1 MKLNLLKIFVIL
13 SLSLIFGCS
22 SDEAQKPEVR
32 FVDLQGNARSIK
44 TRVPE
49 ANAKIMSGQPYN
61 YNAQQNNPE
70 IQNEYLENKKNSV
83 GIASPNDKELIVQ
96 KNNFTPKFTDSDTY
110 IKNSP
115 ITKSRVETENQN
127 VVENNEPVVEYDLSN
142 EDDSNNKIA
151 NKKTL
156 SQKDY
161 SSLENES
168 SITTKSSS
176 VNKNNLNQN
185 EYSDLENESSIIK
198 KRKSTDKINLNQN
211 EYSDIENNS
220 LITKKRKGINK
231 INLNQNENV
240 EYIDEDIDES
250 KSKKLVKKSSKFI
263 TYSNKKTVPKP
274 QKTITLVEDESEEV
288 QTQYIGKSGGGRVY
302 VQVGS
307 FFNSTGAKQRL
318 IKTKAFGKGK
328 VLVGYNKQNKRVYR
342 SVYGP
347 FKSKNS
353 ALTFRDKVIDSGN
366 EAIIIHGK

>member
-49 ANAKIMSGQPYN
+49 ANAKIMSGQSYN
-61 YNAQQNNPE
+61 YNTQQTNPE

-115 ITKSRVETENQN
+115 ITKSIVETENQN
-127 VVENNEPVVEYDLSN
+127 VAENNEPVVEYDLSK

-151 NKKTL
+151 NKKTS
-156 SQKDY
+156 SQKEY
-161 SSLENES
+161 SGLENES
-168 SITTKSSS
+168 SIATKG
-176 VNKNNLNQN
+176 
-185 EYSDLENESSIIK
+185 
-198 KRKSTDKINLNQN
+198 
-211 EYSDIENNS
+211 NS
-220 LITKKRKGINK
+220 PNK
-231 INLNQNENV
+231 INLNQNENI
-240 EYIDEDIDES
+240 EYSEEDADES
-250 KSKKLVKKSSKFI
+250 KSKKLAKKSSKFI
-263 TYSNKKTVPKP
+263 TYSNKKTAPKP
-274 QKTITLVEDESEEV
+274 QKTINIVEDESEEV

-307 FFNSTGAKQRL
+307 FFTSNGAKQRL

>member
-49 ANAKIMSGQPYN
+49 ANAKIMSGQSYN
-61 YNAQQNNPE
+61 YNTQQSNPE
-70 IQNEYLENKKNSV
+70 IQNEYIENKKNSV

-127 VVENNEPVVEYDLSN
+127 VTDNNEPVVEYDLSK

-151 NKKTL
+151 NKKT
-156 SQKDY
+156 SIQKEY
-161 SSLENES
+161 SNLENES
-168 SITTKSSS
+168 SITAKG
-176 VNKNNLNQN
+176 N
-185 EYSDLENESSIIK
+185 
-198 KRKSTDKINLNQN
+198 ST
-211 EYSDIENNS
+211 
-220 LITKKRKGINK
+220 NK

-240 EYIDEDIDES
+240 EYSEEDADES
-250 KSKKLVKKSSKFI
+250 KSKKIIKKSSKFI
-263 TYSNKKTVPKP
+263 TYSNKKIAPKAPKP
-274 QKTITLVEDESEEV
+274 ITIAEEESEEV
-288 QTQYIGKSGGGRVY
+288 QTQYIGKSGGRVY

-307 FFNSTGAKQRL
+307 FFTSSGAKQRL
-318 IKTKAFGKGK
+318 IKTKTFGKGK

-353 ALTFRDKVIDSGN
+353 ALKFRDKVIDSGN
-366 EAIIIHGK
+366 EAIIILGK

>member
-49 ANAKIMSGQPYN
+49 ANAKIMSGQSYN
-61 YNAQQNNPE
+61 YNTQQSNPE

-115 ITKSRVETENQN
+115 ITKSIVETENQN
-127 VVENNEPVVEYDLSN
+127 VAENNEPVVEYDLSK

-151 NKKTL
+151 NKKTS
-156 SQKDY
+156 SQKEY
-161 SSLENES
+161 SGLENES
-168 SITTKSSS
+168 SIATKG
-176 VNKNNLNQN
+176 
-185 EYSDLENESSIIK
+185 
-198 KRKSTDKINLNQN
+198 
-211 EYSDIENNS
+211 NS
-220 LITKKRKGINK
+220 PNK
-231 INLNQNENV
+231 INLNQNENI
-240 EYIDEDIDES
+240 EYSEEDADES
-250 KSKKLVKKSSKFI
+250 KSKKLAKKSSKFI
-263 TYSNKKTVPKP
+263 TYSNKKTAPKP
-274 QKTITLVEDESEEV
+274 QKTINIVEDESEEV

-307 FFNSTGAKQRL
+307 FFTSNGAKQRL

>member
-49 ANAKIMSGQPYN
+49 ANAKIMSGQSYN

-142 EDDSNNKIA
+142 EDDSSNKIA
-151 NKKTL
+151 NKKTS

-185 EYSDLENESSIIK
+185 EYSD
-198 KRKSTDKINLNQN
+198 
-211 EYSDIENNS
+211 IENNS
-220 LITKKRKGINK
+220 LITKKRKSDNK

-263 TYSNKKTVPKP
+263 TYSNKKTTPKP
-274 QKTITLVEDESEEV
+274 QKTITIVENESEEV

-307 FFNSTGAKQRL
+307 FFNSSGAKQRL

>member
-49 ANAKIMSGQPYN
+49 ANAKIMSGQSYN
-61 YNAQQNNPE
+61 YNTQQSNPE
-70 IQNEYLENKKNSV
+70 IQNEYLENKKNSL

-127 VVENNEPVVEYDLSN
+127 VVDNNEPVVEYDLSK
-142 EDDSNNKIA
+142 EDDSNNK
-151 NKKTL
+151 KTPI
-156 SQKDY
+156 QKEY

-168 SITTKSSS
+168 SITTKG
-176 VNKNNLNQN
+176 
-185 EYSDLENESSIIK
+185 
-198 KRKSTDKINLNQN
+198 
-211 EYSDIENNS
+211 NS
-220 LITKKRKGINK
+220 ANK
-231 INLNQNENV
+231 INLNQNENL
-240 EYIDEDIDES
+240 EYSEEDADES
-250 KSKKLVKKSSKFI
+250 KSKKIIKKSSKFI
-263 TYSNKKTVPKP
+263 TYSNKKIAPKAPKP
-274 QKTITLVEDESEEV
+274 VTIVEEESEEV
-288 QTQYIGKSGGGRVY
+288 QTQYIGKTGGGRVY

-307 FFNSTGAKQRL
+307 FFTSNGAKQRL
-318 IKTKAFGKGK
+318 IKTRTFGKGK

-366 EAIIIHGK
+366 EAIIILGK

>member
-49 ANAKIMSGQPYN
+49 ANAKIMSGQSYN
-61 YNAQQNNPE
+61 YNTQQTNPE

-115 ITKSRVETENQN
+115 ITKSIVETENQN
-127 VVENNEPVVEYDLSN
+127 VAENNEPVVEYDLSK

-151 NKKTL
+151 NKKTS
-156 SQKDY
+156 SQKEY
-161 SSLENES
+161 SGLENES
-168 SITTKSSS
+168 SIATKG
-176 VNKNNLNQN
+176 
-185 EYSDLENESSIIK
+185 
-198 KRKSTDKINLNQN
+198 
-211 EYSDIENNS
+211 NS
-220 LITKKRKGINK
+220 PNK
-231 INLNQNENV
+231 INLNQNENI
-240 EYIDEDIDES
+240 EYSEEDADES
-250 KSKKLVKKSSKFI
+250 KSKKLAKKSSKFI
-263 TYSNKKTVPKP
+263 TYSNKKTAPKP
-274 QKTITLVEDESEEV
+274 QKTITIVENESEEV

-307 FFNSTGAKQRL
+307 FFNSSGAKQRL

>member
-142 EDDSNNKIA
+142 EDDSSNKIA
-151 NKKTL
+151 NKKTS

-185 EYSDLENESSIIK
+185 EYSD
-198 KRKSTDKINLNQN
+198 
-211 EYSDIENNS
+211 IENNS
-220 LITKKRKGINK
+220 LITKKRKSDNK

-263 TYSNKKTVPKP
+263 TYSNKKSAPKAPKP
-274 QKTITLVEDESEEV
+274 INIVEDESEEV

-307 FFNSTGAKQRL
+307 FFNSSGAKQRL

>member
-49 ANAKIMSGQPYN
+49 ANAKIMSGQSYN
-61 YNAQQNNPE
+61 YNTQQSNPE

-115 ITKSRVETENQN
+115 ITKSIVETENQN
-127 VVENNEPVVEYDLSN
+127 VAENNEPVVEYDLSK

-151 NKKTL
+151 NKKTS
-156 SQKDY
+156 SQKEY
-161 SSLENES
+161 SGLENES
-168 SITTKSSS
+168 SIATKGNSA
-176 VNKNNLNQN
+176 NKNNLNQN
-185 EYSDLENESSIIK
+185 ENI
-198 KRKSTDKINLNQN
+198 
-211 EYSDIENNS
+211 EYSE
-220 LITKKRKGINK
+220 
-231 INLNQNENV
+231 
-240 EYIDEDIDES
+240 EDADES
-250 KSKKLVKKSSKFI
+250 QSKKLAKKSSKFI
-263 TYSNKKTVPKP
+263 TYSNKKSAPKTP
-274 QKTITLVEDESEEV
+274 KAINIVEDESEEV

-307 FFNSTGAKQRL
+307 FFTSNGAKQRL

-366 EAIIIHGK
+366 EALIIHGK

>member
-142 EDDSNNKIA
+142 EDDSSNKIA
-151 NKKTL
+151 NKKTS

-185 EYSDLENESSIIK
+185 EYSD
-198 KRKSTDKINLNQN
+198 
-211 EYSDIENNS
+211 IENNS
-220 LITKKRKGINK
+220 LITKKRKSDNK

-240 EYIDEDIDES
+240 EYIDEDTDES

-263 TYSNKKTVPKP
+263 TYSNKKSAPKAPKP
-274 QKTITLVEDESEEV
+274 INIVEDESEEV

>member
-142 EDDSNNKIA
+142 EDDSSNKIA
-151 NKKTL
+151 NKKTS

-185 EYSDLENESSIIK
+185 EYSD
-198 KRKSTDKINLNQN
+198 
-211 EYSDIENNS
+211 IENNS
-220 LITKKRKGINK
+220 LITKKRKSDNK

-263 TYSNKKTVPKP
+263 TYSNKKTAPKP
-274 QKTITLVEDESEEV
+274 QKTITIVENESEEV

-307 FFNSTGAKQRL
+307 FFNSSGAKQRL

>member
-49 ANAKIMSGQPYN
+49 ANAKIMSGQSYN
-61 YNAQQNNPE
+61 YNTQQSNPE

-115 ITKSRVETENQN
+115 ITKSIVETENQN
-127 VVENNEPVVEYDLSN
+127 VAENNEPVVEYDLSK

-151 NKKTL
+151 NKKTS
-156 SQKDY
+156 SQKEY
-161 SSLENES
+161 SGLENES
-168 SITTKSSS
+168 SIATKG
-176 VNKNNLNQN
+176 
-185 EYSDLENESSIIK
+185 
-198 KRKSTDKINLNQN
+198 
-211 EYSDIENNS
+211 NS
-220 LITKKRKGINK
+220 PNK
-231 INLNQNENV
+231 INLNQNENI
-240 EYIDEDIDES
+240 EYSEEDADES

-263 TYSNKKTVPKP
+263 TYSSKKTAPKP
-274 QKTITLVEDESEEV
+274 QKTITIVENESEEV

-307 FFNSTGAKQRL
+307 FFNSSGAKQRL

>member
-127 VVENNEPVVEYDLSN
+127 VAENNEPVVEYDLSK

-151 NKKTL
+151 NKKTS
-156 SQKDY
+156 SQKEY
-161 SSLENES
+161 SGLENES
-168 SITTKSSS
+168 SIATKG
-176 VNKNNLNQN
+176 
-185 EYSDLENESSIIK
+185 
-198 KRKSTDKINLNQN
+198 
-211 EYSDIENNS
+211 NS
-220 LITKKRKGINK
+220 PNK
-231 INLNQNENV
+231 INLNQNENI
-240 EYIDEDIDES
+240 EYSEEDADES
-250 KSKKLVKKSSKFI
+250 KSKKLAKKSSKFI
-263 TYSNKKTVPKP
+263 TYSNKKTAPKP
-274 QKTITLVEDESEEV
+274 QKTINIVEDESEEV

-307 FFNSTGAKQRL
+307 FFTSNGAKQRL

>member
-49 ANAKIMSGQPYN
+49 ANAKIMSGQSYN
-61 YNAQQNNPE
+61 YNTQQTNPE

-115 ITKSRVETENQN
+115 ITKSIVETENQN
-127 VVENNEPVVEYDLSN
+127 VAENNEPVVEYDLSK

-151 NKKTL
+151 NKKTS
-156 SQKDY
+156 SQKEY
-161 SSLENES
+161 SGLENES
-168 SITTKSSS
+168 SIATKG
-176 VNKNNLNQN
+176 
-185 EYSDLENESSIIK
+185 
-198 KRKSTDKINLNQN
+198 
-211 EYSDIENNS
+211 NS
-220 LITKKRKGINK
+220 ANK

-263 TYSNKKTVPKP
+263 TYSNKKTAPKP
-274 QKTITLVEDESEEV
+274 QKTITIVENESEEV

-307 FFNSTGAKQRL
+307 FFNSSGAKQRL

>member
-32 FVDLQGNARSIK
+32 FVDLQGNVRPIK

-49 ANAKIMSGQPYN
+49 ANAKIMSGQSFN
-61 YNAQQNNPE
+61 YNTQQNNPE

-83 GIASPNDKELIVQ
+83 GIATPNDKELIVQ
-96 KNNFTPKFTDSDTY
+96 KNNFTPKFTDSDTN
-110 IKNSP
+110 IKNPP
-115 ITKSRVETENQN
+115 ITKSRIETENQN
-127 VVENNEPVVEYDLSN
+127 VADNNEPVVEYDLSK
-142 EDDSNNKIA
+142 EDDSKNNIA
-151 NKKTL
+151 NKKTS
-156 SQKDY
+156 SQ
-161 SSLENES
+161 
-168 SITTKSSS
+168 T
-176 VNKNNLNQN
+176 
-185 EYSDLENESSIIK
+185 EYSDLENESSITK
-198 KRKSTDKINLNQN
+198 KRKSA
-211 EYSDIENNS
+211 
-220 LITKKRKGINK
+220 NK

-240 EYIDEDIDES
+240 EYIEEDIDES

-263 TYSNKKTVPKP
+263 TYSNKKSVPKP
-274 QKTITLVEDESEEV
+274 QKTVTIVEDESDELR
-288 QTQYIGKSGGGRVY
+288 TQYIGKSGGGRVY

-307 FFNSTGAKQRL
+307 FFTSSGAKQRL

-353 ALTFRDKVIDSGN
+353 ALIFRDKVIDSGN

>member
-115 ITKSRVETENQN
+115 ITKSIVETENQN
-127 VVENNEPVVEYDLSN
+127 VAENNEPVVEYDLSN
-142 EDDSNNKIA
+142 EDDSSNKIA
-151 NKKTL
+151 NKKTS

-185 EYSDLENESSIIK
+185 EYSD
-198 KRKSTDKINLNQN
+198 
-211 EYSDIENNS
+211 IENNS
-220 LITKKRKGINK
+220 LITKKRKSDNK

-263 TYSNKKTVPKP
+263 TYSNKKSAPKAPKP
-274 QKTITLVEDESEEV
+274 INIVEDESEEV

-307 FFNSTGAKQRL
+307 FFNSSGAKQRL